1 MDKFTSRVLR
11 RVGCKAAHIPFSQ
24 HPASAPVSS
33 AAMRLALIFLPAAL
47 AIVTWCLPKAARAE
61 VLCADDIVPAGM
73 AVTATGTAASC
84 AGACRAREVEPA
96 CGPVMKICAGQP
108 VPAGYVLDSITTMP
122 ACQCLG
128 SQDNAYVIRY
138 PSVAQSQLFPYGNPP
153 FGNVLCVTGPG
164 GPQASASE
172 PFRVGQ

>member
-1 MDKFTSRVLR
+1 MDKLTSEP
-11 RVGCKAAHIPFSQ
+11 IW
-24 HPASAPVSS
+24 S
-33 AAMRLALIFLPAAL
+33 AAMRLPLIFLPAAL
-47 AIVTWCLPKAARAE
+47 AIAALCFPNAARAE

-73 AVTATGTAASC
+73 AITATGTAASC
-84 AGACRAREVEPA
+84 AGACRAREVAPV

-138 PSVAQSQLFPYGNPP
+138 PSVAQSHPFPYGDPP
-153 FGNVLCVTGPG
+153 FGNVLCATGPG
-164 GPQASASE
+164 GPTAYGNSSQAMQSNSQASE